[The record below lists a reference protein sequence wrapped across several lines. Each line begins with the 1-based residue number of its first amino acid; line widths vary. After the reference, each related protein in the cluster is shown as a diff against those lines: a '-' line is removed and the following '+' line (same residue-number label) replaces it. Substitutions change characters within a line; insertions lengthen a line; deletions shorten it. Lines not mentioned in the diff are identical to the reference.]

1 MPHPHDALFKSAF
14 ETPGSAAALVR
25 PLVPAAIRD
34 AICWDTMTGE
44 RGSFVD
50 AVLAEHHGDL
60 VFSARLRGQHA
71 GRVFLL
77 LEHQSTQDTAMT
89 LRTLTYQTRIWNL
102 VRKCSSTSWLSPV
115 LSVVVSHAPGG
126 WTSARAF
133 AGMFDPWVL
142 ALPEMAALVP
152 QFSLI
157 VDDLTEH
164 SNAALQ
170 ARPLA
175 AYPRLVLWLL
185 RDGRDPVRLLDSF
198 DAWRGAMLEVEQSPE
213 GAAALETLLLYLFR
227 VMDPRYQ
234 DPLRAK
240 LRELGTRVQ
249 GAVMTIAEHL
259 HEEGRLAALRS
270 LLAFKFKLQ
279 RLDERYDA
287 HLQGAPPEAIDRYLQ
302 RVLTAD
308 SLAQVFDD

>member
-1 MPHPHDALFKSAF
+1 MSGQISDTRPKLGHAGTSARVDLDGYVWCGACCRFRAAVMPHPHDALFKSAF
-14 ETPGSAAALVR
+14 EAPGSAAALVR
-25 PLVPAAIRD
+25 SLVPAAIRD
-34 AICWDTMTGE
+34 AICWDTITGE

-60 VFSARLRGQHA
+60 VFSALLRGQHA
-71 GRVFLL
+71 GRLFLL

-102 VRKCSSTSWLSPV
+102 VRKGSSTTWLPPV
-115 LSVVVSHAPGG
+115 LSVVISHAPGG

-142 ALPEMAALVP
+142 ASPEMAALVP

-170 ARPLA
+170 ARSLA

-185 RDGRDPVRLLDSF
+185 RDGRDPVRLLHSF
-198 DAWRGAMLEVEQSPE
+198 DAWRDSMLEVERSPDARRHSKRCCSTCSVSSIR
-213 GAAALETLLLYLFR
+213 GTKVCCVPSCASSA
-227 VMDPRYQ
+227 
-234 DPLRAK
+234 RASK
-240 LRELGTRVQ
+240 EL
-249 GAVMTIAEHL
+249 
-259 HEEGRLAALRS
+259 S
-270 LLAFKFKLQ
+270 
-279 RLDERYDA
+279 
-287 HLQGAPPEAIDRYLQ
+287 
-302 RVLTAD
+302 
-308 SLAQVFDD
+308 

>member
-1 MPHPHDALFKSAF
+1 
-14 ETPGSAAALVR
+14 
-25 PLVPAAIRD
+25 
-34 AICWDTMTGE
+34 
-44 RGSFVD
+44 
-50 AVLAEHHGDL
+50 
-60 VFSARLRGQHA
+60 
-71 GRVFLL
+71 
-77 LEHQSTQDTAMT
+77 
-89 LRTLTYQTRIWNL
+89 
-102 VRKCSSTSWLSPV
+102 V

-133 AGMFDPWVL
+133 AGMFDPWLL
-142 ALPEMAALVP
+142 ALPGMAALVP

-170 ARPLA
+170 ARSLA

-198 DAWRGAMLEVEQSPE
+198 DAWRGAMLEVEQSPD
-213 GAAALETLLLYLFR
+213 GAAALETLVLYLFR
-227 VMDPRYQ
+227 VIDPRYQ
-234 DPLRAK
+234 DSLRTK

-259 HEEGRLAALRS
+259 HEEGRLAALHS
-270 LLAFKFKLQ
+270 QLAFKFKLQ

-287 HLQGAPPEAIDRYLQ
+287 RLQGAPPEAIDRYLQ